1 LENLGGSPK
10 AVNEPVKCGEKNP
23 NQTLLI
29 GSPHFVDTVGL
40 VIFHFLEM
48 FWSKF
53 ADFTERKTLICKIG
67 LAIEL
72 FNMCFVDV

>member
-1 LENLGGSPK
+1 
-10 AVNEPVKCGEKNP
+10 
-23 NQTLLI
+23 
-29 GSPHFVDTVGL
+29 VDTVGL

-53 ADFTERKTLICKIG
+53 VDFTARKALICKIG